1 MNNADFDPYQD
12 RPIPNQQPLDIP
24 RLDEDHQWDVLD
36 GQIYEPSPM
45 IVPDTQI
52 GFDIDGNFHS
62 VEHFTAEALNN
73 VITPFRWADYLQD
86 ALLNYIG
93 NFEYTVGRSER
104 DDIVQDIIAERMEN
118 LDTMAERQQ
127 LEEAYYIWQRKYRY
141 GIRP

>member
-1 MNNADFDPYQD
+1 MNSADLDPYQD
-12 RPIPNQQPLDIP
+12 RPIPNQQPLNIP

-45 IVPDTQI
+45 IVPDTQM
-52 GFDIDGNFHS
+52 GFDIDGHFHS

-73 VITPFRWADYLQD
+73 VITPYRWADYLQD
-86 ALLNYIG
+86 ALLGYIG